1 MVICLYGT
9 AERGAHV
16 FQAILLSGV
25 MTVVTTAIHLT
36 GLTVLMMWVRQH
48 RADVETPG
56 KWLSLFLFI
65 LFVVIGVVLVHVVE
79 IFAFALVY
87 MAIGEIGSLETAV
100 YFSASNFT
108 TLGLGDIVLDSH
120 WRLVVAMEGLVGFL
134 IGVGVASVL
143 AFVLHRTGRLRLGGS
158 QPYVAVSDGAAPGAD
173 LEFSK
178 L

>member
-25 MTVVTTAIHLT
+25 MTVVTTAIHMT

-134 IGVGVASVL
+134 MIGWSTAFLVSLVGK
-143 AFVLHRTGRLRLGGS
+143 LR
-158 QPYVAVSDGAAPGAD
+158 A
-173 LEFSK
+173 LEEIWFDRNDAG
-178 L
+178 